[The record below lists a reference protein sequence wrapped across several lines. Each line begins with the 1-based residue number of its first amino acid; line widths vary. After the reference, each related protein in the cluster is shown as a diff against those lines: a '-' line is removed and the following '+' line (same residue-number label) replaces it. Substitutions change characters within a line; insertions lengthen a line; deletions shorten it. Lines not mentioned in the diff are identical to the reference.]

1 MEPGW
6 RARTAES
13 EDTAVQW
20 GGKRVKWAAAPP
32 RPGAPARN
40 AAKAL
45 MTTKVGAC
53 WRCRVLALYLSSVWS
68 VSRSVDCVSPEA
80 E

>member
-32 RPGAPARN
+32 RPGAPAR
-40 AAKAL
+40 L
-45 MTTKVGAC
+45 
-53 WRCRVLALYLSSVWS
+53 WRETQQR
-68 VSRSVDCVSPEA
+68 P
-80 E
+80 